1 MLDIKHLQQIVE
13 LYEIGTVTGAAEKLH
28 ISQPA
33 LTAHLNRLEYK
44 LGGSLFLRSS
54 KGLKATP
61 VGREVYEQS
70 KEMLRYWSVFDQ
82 KIKALIGA
90 EEGSLRIVCGA
101 IIEQN
106 ILPNII
112 IDVLRLYPKVNIDV
126 NVVNHQKMLQ
136 SLHDGDADIAI
147 GIFNDSDVIEYSF
160 NQISLKNQPVNFYA
174 RSTHPLAKSVNISQY
189 SDDLAQF
196 RLGSPKAT
204 REIDK
209 SLKELGFSAERALSS
224 DSYQLLKSTAMQSDL
239 IIAGP
244 DFIFAE
250 ELKTKLLVKLNID
263 SNINWQPA
271 VLIAKP
277 AQHSLLVKRFVECVK
292 MAF

>member
-1 MLDIKHLQQIVE
+1 MLDIKRLKQVVE
-13 LYEIGTVTGAAEKLH
+13 LFEVGTVTGAAEKLH
-28 ISQPA
+28 LSQPA
-33 LTAHLNRLEYK
+33 LTAHLNRIEYQ
-44 LGGSLFLRSS
+44 LGGLLFIRSS
-54 KGLKATP
+54 KGLEPTP
-61 VGREVYEQS
+61 MGRDFYIQA
-70 KEMLRYWSVFDQ
+70 KEMLRYWSVFEQ
-82 KIKALIGA
+82 KIKALIGT

-112 IDVLRLYPKVNIDV
+112 IEVLKLYPKINIDV

-136 SLHDGDADIAI
+136 SLHNGDADIAI

-160 NQISLKNQPVNFYA
+160 EKTLLKNQPINFYA
-174 RSTHPLAKSVNISQY
+174 RPIHPLAKKDNISPR
-189 SDDLAQF
+189 SDDLIQF

-224 DSYQLLKSTAMQSDL
+224 DSYQLLKSTAVQSDL

-244 DFIFAE
+244 DFIFAN
-250 ELKTKLLVKLNID
+250 ELKIDKLVKLNIE
-263 SNINWQPA
+263 SFISWQPA
-271 VLIAKP
+271 ILIAKP

-292 MAF
+292 VAF